1 LTNHIY
7 RRAVTIIFY
16 YLQLFLIYLTII
28 LLFVLNLCI
37 KKRKVVIDGLK
48 FLEKPIYLT
57 KYFNLLK

>member
-37 KKRKVVIDGLK
+37 KKRKVVIDGLN
-48 FLEKPIYLT
+48 F
-57 KYFNLLK
+57 